1 MTISRLWRIVQWSL
15 RKKKPGAPGSTTR
28 TQLDGGN
35 AKDVARA
42 LVINQE
48 REREQRE
55 DGDEAI
61 VVANDASQLA
71 TRVNELSVQSS
82 GYSEFNKS
90 WKMDNDDTLR
100 QHAYWVESRRAEGLD
115 P

>member
-1 MTISRLWRIVQWSL
+1 M
-15 RKKKPGAPGSTTR
+15 
-28 TQLDGGN
+28 
-35 AKDVARA
+35 ARA

-90 WKMDNDDTLR
+90 WKMENDDALR
-100 QHAYWVESRRAEGLD
+100 RHVHWVESRRAEGLE